1 MIPIIKVPPGAP
13 LGRVPLEIF
22 NVRFFLRSH
31 VNVGI
36 ILKNVTHKDRHLEIK
51 EIAMKVL

>member
-36 ILKNVTHKDRHLEIK
+36 ILKLTKLKQEIYYVK
-51 EIAMKVL
+51 EIR